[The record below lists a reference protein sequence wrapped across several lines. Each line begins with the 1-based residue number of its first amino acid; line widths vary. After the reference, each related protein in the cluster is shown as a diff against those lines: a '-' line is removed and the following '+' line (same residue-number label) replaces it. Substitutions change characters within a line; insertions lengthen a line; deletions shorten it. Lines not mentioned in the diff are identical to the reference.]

1 MTISISRAEIL
12 PSSTTV
18 LIQSQSRDTCI
29 RYNPVSSYEFAPRIS
44 FKPLLWIFLM
54 ILIAFSVLAIIMG
67 DAIDYPLIRREG
79 KKLKNNTIIDVL
91 VETNDS
97 DDVLNGDEY
106 SGDEYDDINS
116 TESEDRKHPPLEIDA
131 TTATNFSRVY
141 EVGDGKQVNNSD
153 KEGAG
158 YMETIRWSATKPN
171 STIAA
176 LKSVTNTIESAFNK
190 TITTITGQQRSQ
202 NMTAESHLPKSV
214 SNNETTSNTSN
225 SSGEST
231 ITESNYPIT
240 PSEDPETSILN
251 ASVISSRQS
260 NETQDIMMSEHDEQ
274 SR

>member
-1 MTISISRAEIL
+1 
-12 PSSTTV
+12 
-18 LIQSQSRDTCI
+18 
-29 RYNPVSSYEFAPRIS
+29 
-44 FKPLLWIFLM
+44 M

-106 SGDEYDDINS
+106 FGDEYDDINS
-116 TESEDRKHPPLEIDA
+116 TESDDRNHPPLEIDA
-131 TTATNFSRVY
+131 TAATDFSRVY
-141 EVGDGKQVNNSD
+141 EVGDGKQVNNSSD
-153 KEGAG
+153 EEGAG
-158 YMETIRWSATKPN
+158 YMETIRSSATKPN

-176 LKSVTNTIESAFNK
+176 LKSVTNTIELAFNK
-190 TITTITGQQRSQ
+190 TITAISGQQRSQ

-231 ITESNYPIT
+231 ITEGNYPIT

-251 ASVISSRQS
+251 ASVILSRQS